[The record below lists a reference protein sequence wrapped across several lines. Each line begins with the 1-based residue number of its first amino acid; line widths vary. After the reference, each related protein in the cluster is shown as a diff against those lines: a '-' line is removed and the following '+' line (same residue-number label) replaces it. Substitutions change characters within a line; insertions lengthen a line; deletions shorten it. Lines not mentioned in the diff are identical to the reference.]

1 MRLTSF
7 LLLALVVSMILTNLP
22 LEGFADPQLDSLLR
36 IAVQA
41 RDNIKIRMSQ
51 ISALPD
57 EILKLYNQGS
67 LETDALAQSVSQG
80 DISASRQHFLSAMRL
95 FKEASDKLSSSIPAG
110 GGESLPAQEVSRLN
124 NAISRMEKTAERLK
138 MIATKNNIEIDFAEF
153 DKLIQTARQSL
164 ETGNADEVTKTLK
177 IANQFLLDAHHTIS
191 AVAKQKAPDRARDF
205 ASKQIERVD
214 KLITQAKDLG
224 VSENITDTLA
234 ASKRKLK
241 ETSDTGQ
248 IAAEVKGI
256 NTIKEKLEASK
267 IERLNA
273 IISQLEIK
281 LDRISVEARD
291 ENSKERIADTKDMFA
306 QLKQLVSDHKFE
318 EALQM
323 IKSIDRILEEI
334 RSSKV
339 TMNETTI
346 PAQPTENETKSTEKA
361 IPTINETSNVSASLA
376 NETKNIGKKG
386 SDNERISTTA
396 PDTKLERVKQKIQN
410 LEEEISH
417 LSEKAS
423 GNDAATQL
431 LKRASS
437 LIDDAKNQLE
447 KSVDKA
453 MRTLNQAERIIHMV
467 QRMV

>member
-7 LLLALVVSMILTNLP
+7 LLLALVGSMILTNLP

-36 IAVQA
+36 IANQA

-51 ISALPD
+51 ISALSD
-57 EILKLYNQGS
+57 EILKLYKQGS
-67 LETDALAQSVSQG
+67 QETDALAQSVSQG

-95 FKEASDKLSSSIPAG
+95 FKEASDKLSSSIPVG

-124 NAISRMEKTAERLK
+124 NAISEMQKTAERLK
-138 MIATKNNIEIDFAEF
+138 VIATKNNVEIDFAEF

-191 AVAKQKAPDRARDF
+191 AAAKQKASDRAKDF

-224 VSENITDTLA
+224 MSENITDTLA
-234 ASKRKLK
+234 ATKKKLK

-248 IAAEVKGI
+248 IATEVKGI

-273 IISQLEIK
+273 IIRQLEVK
-281 LDRISVEARD
+281 LDHMSVEAQD
-291 ENSKERIADTKDMFA
+291 ENSKERIANTKDMFVE
-306 QLKQLVSDHKFE
+306 LKQLVLDRKFE

-323 IKSIDRILEEI
+323 IKSIDRILEDI
-334 RSSKV
+334 RASSKV
-339 TMNETTI
+339 VT
-346 PAQPTENETKSTEKA
+346 
-361 IPTINETSNVSASLA
+361 NETSNVPVPLV
-376 NETKNIGKKG
+376 NETKSIAKKG
-386 SDNERISTTA
+386 SDNERIRAA
-396 PDTKLERVKQKIQN
+396 PDIKLERVKQKIQN
-410 LEEEISH
+410 LEEEVSH

-431 LKRASS
+431 LKQASS
-437 LIDDAKNQLE
+437 LIGDAKNQLE

-453 MRTLNQAERIIHMV
+453 MRTLNHVEKIIHMV
-467 QRMV
+467 QKMV